1 MSPRR
6 ARAVAGRVDEDPATA
21 LREHLLDTADGLLAE
36 RQVSAI
42 TTRDIATGAGVS
54 EGVLYN
60 YFADK
65 QDLLLAALLRR
76 HDRIVARFEAELPEA
91 GFATVEENLTTFAR
105 ASLDLQSDLLPLMV
119 GLITEPALLHR
130 FVDEMH
136 RQPLGAGGTMQR
148 VAEYLV
154 AEQRLGHVPADIDP
168 QPVNTLLMGATTL
181 LAFTNL
187 VSGDREQVVEALPSI
202 VRALVRGIA
211 P

>member
-6 ARAVAGRVDEDPATA
+6 ARAVAGRVDEEPATA

-42 TTRDIATGAGVS
+42 TTRDIATGASVS

-65 QDLLLAALLRR
+65 QDLLLTALLRR

-91 GFATVEENLTTFAR
+91 GSASVEENLTALAR
-105 ASLDLQSDLLPLMV
+105 ASLDLQSDLLPLMI

-136 RQPLGAGGTMQR
+136 REPLGAGLTMQR

-154 AEQRLGHVPADIDP
+154 AEQRLGHVPADVDP
-168 QPVNTLLMGATTL
+168 HPVNTLLMGATTL

-187 VSGDREQVVEALPSI
+187 VSGGREKVSEELPSI

-211 P
+211 A